1 MVTDFFI
8 DYVPLYNKFRAPSS
22 ILVVVELLFPLIA
35 ILGLYRFFMKPD
47 EKPILDEE
55 YKRDT
60 YIRVDIDQNSN
71 IDFNKFI
78 SFFNTLILPYHPNA
92 RVIKASELFSEEVY
106 NRYKDNKP
114 ARVVV
119 NTSTTSNSQTIRPL
133 TNYRTIECTGKN
145 TSQDFKYSNLNTIEH
160 NGSDIF
166 DKSTKESSSILIIG
180 FDKNILFMN
189 TISTIVRNR
198 TDVKIFML
206 GNTVN
211 KYSPYFEEMGLKNVK
226 EQIQGTIDVYKY
238 GNSKLKVAVEYCKA
252 SGKSKE
258 NSFYFAFDNPKLEMI
273 KTGAWE
279 LDIFPHCPIKYKP
292 KDILFIYFIEFGGEL
307 FQCEIVNKDNN
318 IFTFIHEKTT
328 PLKNSSNDLIYSLD
342 FNPQINYNRNI
353 YIAPSEITKKV
364 KSFFI
369 MDKVYYQDNN
379 VGNTIANYLKACK
392 GGL

>member
-1 MVTDFFI
+1 MFDSRF
-8 DYVPLYNKFRAPSS
+8 YNLNS
-22 ILVVVELLFPLIA
+22 ILKTNSTYNMIIGERSNGKTYATLKYGIEQYFKNGSQIA
-35 ILGLYRFFMKPD
+35 IIRRWQTDIRGNRASEVFKALLSNNEIYKISKGKYQGIHYYGGKYYLCNYGDNGKAIYSDNDVIAYPFSLSDTEHNKSISYPDIRTIIFDEFLTRQVYLPD
-47 EKPILDEE
+47 E
-55 YKRDT
+55 
-60 YIRVDIDQNSN
+60 
-71 IDFNKFI
+71 F
-78 SFFNTLILPYHPNA
+78 
-92 RVIKASELFSEEVY
+92 
-106 NRYKDNKP
+106 
-114 ARVVV
+114 
-119 NTSTTSNSQTIRPL
+119 
-133 TNYRTIECTGKN
+133 
-145 TSQDFKYSNLNTIEH
+145 
-160 NGSDIF
+160 
-166 DKSTKESSSILIIG
+166 
-180 FDKNILFMN
+180 ILFMN
-189 TISTIVRNR
+189 TISTIVRER

-238 GNSKLKVAVEYCKA
+238 GNSKLKVSVEYCKA

-292 KDILFIYFIEFGGEL
+292 RDILFIYFIEFGGEL

-318 IFTFIHEKTT
+318 MFTFIHLKTT

-342 FNPQINYNRNI
+342 FNPQIIYNRNI
-353 YIAPSEITKKV
+353 YVAHNEITKKV

-369 MDKVYYQDNN
+369 MDRVYYQDNN

>member
-1 MVTDFFI
+1 MFDSKF
-8 DYVPLYNKFRAPSS
+8 YNLKS
-22 ILVVVELLFPLIA
+22 ILKTNSTYNMIIGERSNGKTYTTLKYGIEQYFKNGSQIA
-35 ILGLYRFFMKPD
+35 I
-47 EKPILDEE
+47 
-55 YKRDT
+55 
-60 YIRVDIDQNSN
+60 IRRWQTDIRGN
-71 IDFNKFI
+71 
-78 SFFNTLILPYHPNA
+78 
-92 RVIKASELFSEEVY
+92 RASEVFKALLSNNEIYKISKGHYQGIHYYGGKYYLCNYGDNGKAIYNDNDVIAYPFSLSDTEH
-106 NRYKDNKP
+106 NKSISYP
-114 ARVVV
+114 D
-119 NTSTTSNSQTIRPL
+119 I
-133 TNYRTIECTGKN
+133 RTI
-145 TSQDFKYSNLNTIEH
+145 
-160 NGSDIF
+160 IF
-166 DKSTKESSSILIIG
+166 DEFLTRQVYLQDE
-180 FDKNILFMN
+180 FILFMN
-189 TISTIVRNR
+189 TISTIVRER

-238 GNSKLKVAVEYCKA
+238 GNSKLKVSVEYCKA

-279 LDIFPHCPIKYKP
+279 LDIFPHCPIKYRP

-318 IFTFIHEKTT
+318 MFTYIHEKTT

-353 YIAPSEITKKV
+353 YITPSEITKKV

>member
-1 MVTDFFI
+1 MFDS
-8 DYVPLYNKFRAPSS
+8 KF
-22 ILVVVELLFPLIA
+22 
-35 ILGLYRFFMKPD
+35 Y
-47 EKPILDEE
+47 
-55 YKRDT
+55 
-60 YIRVDIDQNSN
+60 
-71 IDFNKFI
+71 
-78 SFFNTLILPYHPNA
+78 
-92 RVIKASELFSEEVY
+92 
-106 NRYKDNKP
+106 
-114 ARVVV
+114 
-119 NTSTTSNSQTIRPL
+119 
-133 TNYRTIECTGKN
+133 
-145 TSQDFKYSNLNTIEH
+145 NLNTILKTNSTYNIIIGERSNGKTYTTLKYGLEQYFKNGSQIAIIRRWQTDIRGNRASEVFKALLNNNEIYKISKGQYQGIHYYGGKYYLCNYGDNGKAIYNDNDVIAYPFSLSDTEH
-160 NGSDIF
+160 NKSISYPDIRTIIF
-166 DKSTKESSSILIIG
+166 DEFLTRQVYLPDE
-180 FDKNILFMN
+180 FILFMN
-189 TISTIVRNR
+189 TISTIVRER

-226 EQIQGTIDVYKY
+226 DQIQGTIDVYKY

-318 IFTFIHEKTT
+318 MFTFIHEKTT
-328 PLKNSSNDLIYSLD
+328 PLKNNSNDLIYSLD

-353 YIAPSEITKKV
+353 YVAPSEITKKV

>member
-1 MVTDFFI
+1 MFDGKF
-8 DYVPLYNKFRAPSS
+8 YNLKS
-22 ILVVVELLFPLIA
+22 IMKTNSTYNMIIGERSNGKTYATLKYGIEQYFKNGSQIA
-35 ILGLYRFFMKPD
+35 IIRRWQTDIRGNRASEVFKALLSNNEIYKISKGQYQGIHYYGGKYYLCNYGDNGKAIYNDNDVIAYPFSLSDTEHNKSISYPDIRTIIFDEFLTRQVYLPD
-47 EKPILDEE
+47 E
-55 YKRDT
+55 
-60 YIRVDIDQNSN
+60 
-71 IDFNKFI
+71 F
-78 SFFNTLILPYHPNA
+78 
-92 RVIKASELFSEEVY
+92 
-106 NRYKDNKP
+106 
-114 ARVVV
+114 
-119 NTSTTSNSQTIRPL
+119 
-133 TNYRTIECTGKN
+133 
-145 TSQDFKYSNLNTIEH
+145 
-160 NGSDIF
+160 
-166 DKSTKESSSILIIG
+166 
-180 FDKNILFMN
+180 ILFMN

-226 EQIQGTIDVYKY
+226 EQIQGSIDVYKY
-238 GNSKLKVAVEYCKA
+238 GNSELKVAVEYCKA

-318 IFTFIHEKTT
+318 MFTYIHEKTT

-353 YIAPSEITKKV
+353 YVTPSEITKKI

>member
-1 MVTDFFI
+1 MFDGKF
-8 DYVPLYNKFRAPSS
+8 YNLNS
-22 ILVVVELLFPLIA
+22 ILKTNSTYNMIIGERSNGKTYATLKYGIEQYFKNGSQIA
-35 ILGLYRFFMKPD
+35 IIRRWQTDIRGNRASEVFKALLSNNEIYKISKGQYQGIHYYGGKYYLCNYGDNGKAIYNDNDVIAYPFSLSDTEHNKSISYPDIRTIIFDEFLTRQVYLPD
-47 EKPILDEE
+47 E
-55 YKRDT
+55 
-60 YIRVDIDQNSN
+60 
-71 IDFNKFI
+71 F
-78 SFFNTLILPYHPNA
+78 
-92 RVIKASELFSEEVY
+92 
-106 NRYKDNKP
+106 
-114 ARVVV
+114 
-119 NTSTTSNSQTIRPL
+119 
-133 TNYRTIECTGKN
+133 
-145 TSQDFKYSNLNTIEH
+145 
-160 NGSDIF
+160 
-166 DKSTKESSSILIIG
+166 
-180 FDKNILFMN
+180 ILFMN
-189 TISTIVRNR
+189 TISTIVRER

-226 EQIQGTIDVYKY
+226 DQIQGTIDVYKY

-318 IFTFIHEKTT
+318 MFTFIHEKTT
-328 PLKNSSNDLIYSLD
+328 PLKNNSNDLIYSLD

-353 YIAPSEITKKV
+353 YITPSEITKKV

>member
-1 MVTDFFI
+1 MFDGKF
-8 DYVPLYNKFRAPSS
+8 YNLKS
-22 ILVVVELLFPLIA
+22 IMKTNSTYNMIIGERSNGKTYATLKYGIEQYFKNGSQIA
-35 ILGLYRFFMKPD
+35 IIRRWQTDIRGNRASEVFKALLSNNEIYKISKGQYQGIHYYGGKYYLCNYGDNGKAIYNDNDVIAYPFSLSDTEHNKSISYPDIRTIIFDEFLTRQVYLPD
-47 EKPILDEE
+47 E
-55 YKRDT
+55 
-60 YIRVDIDQNSN
+60 
-71 IDFNKFI
+71 F
-78 SFFNTLILPYHPNA
+78 
-92 RVIKASELFSEEVY
+92 
-106 NRYKDNKP
+106 
-114 ARVVV
+114 
-119 NTSTTSNSQTIRPL
+119 
-133 TNYRTIECTGKN
+133 
-145 TSQDFKYSNLNTIEH
+145 
-160 NGSDIF
+160 
-166 DKSTKESSSILIIG
+166 
-180 FDKNILFMN
+180 ILFMN
-189 TISTIVRNR
+189 TISTIVRTR

-226 EQIQGTIDVYKY
+226 EQIQGSIDVYKY
-238 GNSKLKVAVEYCKA
+238 GNSELKVAVEYCKA

-318 IFTFIHEKTT
+318 MFTYIHEKTT

-353 YIAPSEITKKV
+353 YVTPSEITKKI

>member
-1 MVTDFFI
+1 MFDGKF
-8 DYVPLYNKFRAPSS
+8 YNLNS
-22 ILVVVELLFPLIA
+22 ILKTNSTYNMIIGERSNGKTYATLKHGIEQYFKNGSQIA
-35 ILGLYRFFMKPD
+35 IIRRWQTDIRGNRASEVFKALLSNNEIYKISKGQYQGIHYYGGKYYLCNYGDNGKAIYNDNDVIAYPFSLSDTEHNKSISYPDIRTIIFDEFLTRQVYLPD
-47 EKPILDEE
+47 E
-55 YKRDT
+55 
-60 YIRVDIDQNSN
+60 
-71 IDFNKFI
+71 F
-78 SFFNTLILPYHPNA
+78 
-92 RVIKASELFSEEVY
+92 
-106 NRYKDNKP
+106 
-114 ARVVV
+114 
-119 NTSTTSNSQTIRPL
+119 
-133 TNYRTIECTGKN
+133 
-145 TSQDFKYSNLNTIEH
+145 
-160 NGSDIF
+160 
-166 DKSTKESSSILIIG
+166 
-180 FDKNILFMN
+180 ILFMN

-226 EQIQGTIDVYKY
+226 EQIQGSIDVYKY
-238 GNSKLKVAVEYCKA
+238 GNSKLKVSVEYCKA

-292 KDILFIYFIEFGGEL
+292 KDILFIYFIEFGGDL

-318 IFTFIHEKTT
+318 MFTYIHEKTT

-353 YIAPSEITKKV
+353 YVAPSKITKKI

>member
-1 MVTDFFI
+1 MFDGKF
-8 DYVPLYNKFRAPSS
+8 YNLNS
-22 ILVVVELLFPLIA
+22 ILKTNSTYNMIIGERSNGKTYTTLKYGIEQYFKNGSQIA
-35 ILGLYRFFMKPD
+35 IIRRWQTDIRGNRASEIFKALLSNNEIYKISKGQYQGIHYYGGKYYLCNYGDNGKAIYNDNDVIAYPFSLSDNEHNKSISYPDIRTIIFDEFLTRQVYLPD
-47 EKPILDEE
+47 E
-55 YKRDT
+55 
-60 YIRVDIDQNSN
+60 
-71 IDFNKFI
+71 F
-78 SFFNTLILPYHPNA
+78 
-92 RVIKASELFSEEVY
+92 
-106 NRYKDNKP
+106 
-114 ARVVV
+114 
-119 NTSTTSNSQTIRPL
+119 
-133 TNYRTIECTGKN
+133 
-145 TSQDFKYSNLNTIEH
+145 
-160 NGSDIF
+160 
-166 DKSTKESSSILIIG
+166 
-180 FDKNILFMN
+180 ILFMN

-238 GNSKLKVAVEYCKA
+238 GNSKLKVSVEYCKA

-292 KDILFIYFIEFGGEL
+292 KDILFIYFIEFDGEL

-318 IFTFIHEKTT
+318 MFTFIHEKTT

-353 YIAPSEITKKV
+353 YVTNSEITK
-364 KSFFI
+364 
-369 MDKVYYQDNN
+369 
-379 VGNTIANYLKACK
+379 
-392 GGL
+392 

>member
-1 MVTDFFI
+1 MFDSKF
-8 DYVPLYNKFRAPSS
+8 YNLKS
-22 ILVVVELLFPLIA
+22 ILKTNSTYNMIIGERSNGKTYATLKHGIEQYFKNGSQIA
-35 ILGLYRFFMKPD
+35 IIRRWQTDIRGNRASEVFKALLSNNEIYKISKGQYQGIHYYGGKYYLCNYGDNGKAIYNDNDVIAYPFSLSDTEHNKSISYPDIRMIIFDEFLTRQVYLPD
-47 EKPILDEE
+47 E
-55 YKRDT
+55 
-60 YIRVDIDQNSN
+60 
-71 IDFNKFI
+71 F
-78 SFFNTLILPYHPNA
+78 
-92 RVIKASELFSEEVY
+92 
-106 NRYKDNKP
+106 
-114 ARVVV
+114 
-119 NTSTTSNSQTIRPL
+119 
-133 TNYRTIECTGKN
+133 
-145 TSQDFKYSNLNTIEH
+145 
-160 NGSDIF
+160 
-166 DKSTKESSSILIIG
+166 
-180 FDKNILFMN
+180 ILFMN
-189 TISTIVRNR
+189 TISTIVRER

-342 FNPQINYNRNI
+342 FNPQLNYNRNI
-353 YIAPSEITKKV
+353 YITPSEITKKV

>member
-1 MVTDFFI
+1 MFDGKF
-8 DYVPLYNKFRAPSS
+8 YNLKS
-22 ILVVVELLFPLIA
+22 ILKTISTYNMIIGERSNGKTYATLKYGIEQYFKKGSQIA
-35 ILGLYRFFMKPD
+35 IIRRWQTDIRGNRASEVFKALLSNNEIYKISKGQYQGIHYYGGKYYLCNYGDNGKAIYNDNDVIAYPFSLSDTEHNKSISYPDIRTIIFDEFLTRQVYLPD
-47 EKPILDEE
+47 E
-55 YKRDT
+55 
-60 YIRVDIDQNSN
+60 
-71 IDFNKFI
+71 F
-78 SFFNTLILPYHPNA
+78 
-92 RVIKASELFSEEVY
+92 
-106 NRYKDNKP
+106 
-114 ARVVV
+114 
-119 NTSTTSNSQTIRPL
+119 
-133 TNYRTIECTGKN
+133 
-145 TSQDFKYSNLNTIEH
+145 
-160 NGSDIF
+160 
-166 DKSTKESSSILIIG
+166 
-180 FDKNILFMN
+180 ILFMN
-189 TISTIVRNR
+189 TISTIVRER

-226 EQIQGTIDVYKY
+226 EQTQGTIDVYKY

-318 IFTFIHEKTT
+318 MFTFIHEKTT

-353 YIAPSEITKKV
+353 YITPSEITKKV

-369 MDKVYYQDNN
+369 IDKVYYQDNN

>member
-1 MVTDFFI
+1 MFEGKF
-8 DYVPLYNKFRAPSS
+8 YNLNS
-22 ILVVVELLFPLIA
+22 ILKTNSTYNMIIGERSNGKTYSTLKYGIEQYFKNGSQIA
-35 ILGLYRFFMKPD
+35 IIRRWQTDIRGNRASEVFKALLSNNEIYKISKGDYHGIHYYGGKYYLCNYGENGKAIYNENDVIAYPFSLSDTEHNKSISYPDIRTIIFDEFLTRQVYLPD
-47 EKPILDEE
+47 E
-55 YKRDT
+55 
-60 YIRVDIDQNSN
+60 
-71 IDFNKFI
+71 F
-78 SFFNTLILPYHPNA
+78 
-92 RVIKASELFSEEVY
+92 
-106 NRYKDNKP
+106 
-114 ARVVV
+114 
-119 NTSTTSNSQTIRPL
+119 
-133 TNYRTIECTGKN
+133 
-145 TSQDFKYSNLNTIEH
+145 
-160 NGSDIF
+160 
-166 DKSTKESSSILIIG
+166 
-180 FDKNILFMN
+180 ILFMN

-226 EQIQGTIDVYKY
+226 EQIQGSIDVYKY

-318 IFTFIHEKTT
+318 MFTYIHEKTT
-328 PLKNSSNDLIYSLD
+328 PLKNSYNDLIYSLD

-353 YIAPSEITKKV
+353 YVTSSEVTKKV

>member
-1 MVTDFFI
+1 MFDGKF
-8 DYVPLYNKFRAPSS
+8 YNLKS
-22 ILVVVELLFPLIA
+22 ILKTNSTYNMIIGERSNGKTYATLKYGIEQYFKNGSQIA
-35 ILGLYRFFMKPD
+35 IIRRWQTDIRGNRASEVFKALLSNNEIYKISKGQYQGIHYYGGKYYLCNYGDNGKAIYNDNDVIAYPFSLSDTEHNKSISYPDIRTIIFDEFLTRLVYLPD
-47 EKPILDEE
+47 E
-55 YKRDT
+55 
-60 YIRVDIDQNSN
+60 
-71 IDFNKFI
+71 F
-78 SFFNTLILPYHPNA
+78 
-92 RVIKASELFSEEVY
+92 
-106 NRYKDNKP
+106 
-114 ARVVV
+114 
-119 NTSTTSNSQTIRPL
+119 
-133 TNYRTIECTGKN
+133 
-145 TSQDFKYSNLNTIEH
+145 
-160 NGSDIF
+160 
-166 DKSTKESSSILIIG
+166 
-180 FDKNILFMN
+180 ILFMN
-189 TISTIVRNR
+189 TISTIIRGR

-238 GNSKLKVAVEYCKA
+238 GNSKLKVAVESCKS

-318 IFTFIHEKTT
+318 MFTFIHEKTT
-328 PLKNSSNDLIYSLD
+328 PLKNNSNDLIYSLD

-353 YIAPSEITKKV
+353 YISPSEITKKV

>member
-1 MVTDFFI
+1 MFDGKF
-8 DYVPLYNKFRAPSS
+8 YNLKS
-22 ILVVVELLFPLIA
+22 IMKTNSTYNMIIGERSNGKTYATLKYGIEQYFKNGSQIA
-35 ILGLYRFFMKPD
+35 IIRRWQTDIRGNRASEVFKALLSNNEIYKISKGQYQGIHYYGGKYYLCNYGDNGKAIYNDNDVIAYPFSLSDTEHNKSISYPDIRTIIFDEFLTRQVYLPD
-47 EKPILDEE
+47 E
-55 YKRDT
+55 
-60 YIRVDIDQNSN
+60 
-71 IDFNKFI
+71 F
-78 SFFNTLILPYHPNA
+78 
-92 RVIKASELFSEEVY
+92 
-106 NRYKDNKP
+106 
-114 ARVVV
+114 
-119 NTSTTSNSQTIRPL
+119 
-133 TNYRTIECTGKN
+133 
-145 TSQDFKYSNLNTIEH
+145 
-160 NGSDIF
+160 
-166 DKSTKESSSILIIG
+166 
-180 FDKNILFMN
+180 ILFMN
-189 TISTIVRNR
+189 TISTIVRTR

-226 EQIQGTIDVYKY
+226 EQIQGSIDVYKY
-238 GNSKLKVAVEYCKA
+238 GNSELKVAVEYCKA

-318 IFTFIHEKTT
+318 MFTYIHEKTT

-353 YIAPSEITKKV
+353 YVTPNEITKKI

>member
-1 MVTDFFI
+1 MFDGKF
-8 DYVPLYNKFRAPSS
+8 YNLKS
-22 ILVVVELLFPLIA
+22 IMKTNSTYNMIIGERSNGKTYATLKYGIEQYFKNGSQIA
-35 ILGLYRFFMKPD
+35 IIRRWQTDIRGNRASEVFKALLSNNEIYKISKGQYQGIHYYGGKYYLCNYGDNGKAIYNDNDVIAYPFSLSDTEHNKSISYPDIRTIIFDEFLTRQVYLPD
-47 EKPILDEE
+47 E
-55 YKRDT
+55 
-60 YIRVDIDQNSN
+60 
-71 IDFNKFI
+71 F
-78 SFFNTLILPYHPNA
+78 
-92 RVIKASELFSEEVY
+92 
-106 NRYKDNKP
+106 
-114 ARVVV
+114 
-119 NTSTTSNSQTIRPL
+119 
-133 TNYRTIECTGKN
+133 
-145 TSQDFKYSNLNTIEH
+145 
-160 NGSDIF
+160 
-166 DKSTKESSSILIIG
+166 
-180 FDKNILFMN
+180 ILFMN
-189 TISTIVRNR
+189 TISTIVRTR

-226 EQIQGTIDVYKY
+226 EQIQGSIDVYKY

-318 IFTFIHEKTT
+318 MFTYIHEKTT

-353 YIAPSEITKKV
+353 YVTPSEITKKI

>member
-1 MVTDFFI
+1 MFDGKF
-8 DYVPLYNKFRAPSS
+8 YNLKS
-22 ILVVVELLFPLIA
+22 ILKTNSTYNMIIGERSNGKTYATLKYGIEQYFKNGSQIA
-35 ILGLYRFFMKPD
+35 IIRRWQTDIRGNRASEVFKALLSNNEIYKISKGQYQGIHYYGGKYYLCNYGDNGKAIYNDNDVIAYPFSLSDTEHNKSISYPDIRTIIFDEFLTRQVYLPD
-47 EKPILDEE
+47 E
-55 YKRDT
+55 
-60 YIRVDIDQNSN
+60 
-71 IDFNKFI
+71 F
-78 SFFNTLILPYHPNA
+78 
-92 RVIKASELFSEEVY
+92 
-106 NRYKDNKP
+106 
-114 ARVVV
+114 
-119 NTSTTSNSQTIRPL
+119 
-133 TNYRTIECTGKN
+133 
-145 TSQDFKYSNLNTIEH
+145 
-160 NGSDIF
+160 
-166 DKSTKESSSILIIG
+166 
-180 FDKNILFMN
+180 ILFMN
-189 TISTIVRNR
+189 TISTIVRER

-226 EQIQGTIDVYKY
+226 EQTQGTIDVYKY

-318 IFTFIHEKTT
+318 MFTFIHEKTT
-328 PLKNSSNDLIYSLD
+328 PLKNNSNDLIYSLD

-353 YIAPSEITKKV
+353 YITPSEITKKV